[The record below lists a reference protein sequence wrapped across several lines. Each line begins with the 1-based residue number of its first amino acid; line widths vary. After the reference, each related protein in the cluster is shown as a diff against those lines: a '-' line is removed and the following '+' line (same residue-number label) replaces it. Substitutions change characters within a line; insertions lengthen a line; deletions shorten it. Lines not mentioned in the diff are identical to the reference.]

1 MKFDLQ
7 HFLESPESV
16 DEVSLEALPA
26 LLVDISALLSRLVS
40 TQARIAARLRML
52 PEAEHDPNEDRL
64 VDARAAADY
73 LRLKRVYLYALIREG
88 RFPAVRVGK
97 YVRIRVGDIK
107 MWVHRATTPTPAPDP
122 SAKERVRR
130 LAEPRGRMR

>member
-26 LLVDISALLSRLVS
+26 LLVDISALLARLAS

-52 PEAEHDPNEDRL
+52 SEAEHDPDEDRL
-64 VDARAAADY
+64 IDVRAAADY
-73 LRLKRVYLYALIREG
+73 LSLKRAYLYALIREG
-88 RFPAVRVGK
+88 RFPAVRMGK
-97 YVRIRVGDIK
+97 YVRVRFRDLRT
-107 MWVHRATTPTPAPDP
+107 WVQRATTGALPIPDP
-122 SAKERVRR
+122 RAREYVRRVR
-130 LAEPRGRMR
+130 G

>member
-26 LLVDISALLSRLVS
+26 LLVDISALLARLAS

-52 PEAEHDPNEDRL
+52 SEAEHNPNEDRL
-64 VDARAAADY
+64 IDIRAAADY
-73 LRLKRVYLYALIREG
+73 LGLKRAYLYALIRED

-97 YVRIRVGDIK
+97 YVRIRVGDMK
-107 MWVHRATTPTPAPDP
+107 TWVRRATTTTPAPDA
-122 SAKERVRR
+122 SARECVRR
-130 LAEPRGRMR
+130 LAGPRGRMR